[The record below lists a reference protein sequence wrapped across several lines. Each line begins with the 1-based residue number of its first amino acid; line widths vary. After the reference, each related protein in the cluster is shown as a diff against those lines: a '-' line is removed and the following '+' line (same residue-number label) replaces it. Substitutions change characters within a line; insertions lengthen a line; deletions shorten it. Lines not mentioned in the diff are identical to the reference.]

1 MSPLLAST
9 SLFLLCAALIATTVR
24 VELSGDASRS
34 IPIPPTDIEY
44 FRLNIAKS
52 PLSKARSKS
61 YGAERISW
69 WIPRKKYRNEKLCS
83 HETDDKWSSIGLNL
97 ALALSVAAGG
107 VLGSPGYAQELD
119 QAFRSYDKTSPAV
132 KTIVQGLTDLTNLI
146 GAGGIRDIVEE
157 ERSLPSIDPSE
168 LRDVLTADFNER
180 NYLWTGELT
189 PSVYDRDC
197 LFTDPTLSF
206 KGVQTF
212 ERNLANLRPVID
224 ALVDNPKTRLFSLD
238 LKEAQSQI
246 VAEWEMDGRLKLPWA
261 PRIRLR
267 GQTVYTFSKEKK
279 GRIIRYDESWGISA
293 GDALLQL
300 IRPFQ

>member
-1 MSPLLAST
+1 MKEIISGRENSHLACTIGTACSPT
-9 SLFLLCAALIATTVR
+9 
-24 VELSGDASRS
+24 
-34 IPIPPTDIEY
+34 
-44 FRLNIAKS
+44 
-52 PLSKARSKS
+52 
-61 YGAERISW
+61 
-69 WIPRKKYRNEKLCS
+69 
-83 HETDDKWSSIGLNL
+83 
-97 ALALSVAAGG
+97 
-107 VLGSPGYAQELD
+107 Q
-119 QAFRSYDKTSPAV
+119 
-132 KTIVQGLTDLTNLI
+132 
-146 GAGGIRDIVEE
+146 
-157 ERSLPSIDPSE
+157 RSLSRVDATKATISFLNWGKGKEVYCSISILE
-168 LRDVLTADFNER
+168 HLQ
-180 NYLWTGELT
+180 
-189 PSVYDRDC
+189 YD
-197 LFTDPTLSF
+197 SAII
-206 KGVQTF
+206 GVQTF